1 MRNVTIRPILHRQG
15 QTMTRFKVIGA
26 LVALLVIVI
35 GGFSVLITV
44 GKGAGQVLFGKA
56 FAEGELKDYVASVQ
70 KTQVQGSS
78 CQAFDSDS
86 NGYVSCDYTVA
97 NDPGKTYSLECAAWG
112 LDGFLNKGCKT
123 RLPFGNTR

>member
-1 MRNVTIRPILHRQG
+1 L
-15 QTMTRFKVIGA
+15 TRFKVIGT
-26 LVALLVIVI
+26 LVVLLVIVVA
-35 GGFSVLITV
+35 GFSALITV
-44 GKGAGQVLFGKA
+44 GKGVGQYFFGKG

-78 CQAFDSDS
+78 CQSYDTDG

-123 RLPFGNTR
+123 RLPFSGVNTR